1 MGKISIN
8 IKSGSI
14 ERKKVAVGIDLG
26 TTNSLVAYVAEGDN
40 NSQIIPIRGGNTV
53 PSVIHFNE
61 NNIPSIGEWAKEQ
74 ISDTPE
80 RTVYSIKRLLGKSY
94 SDLDGDSKK
103 IGYRIIDE
111 GEDQLVKVE
120 IAGQFYN
127 PIELSSLIL
136 KELKQQAEEF
146 LNADIEQAV
155 ITVPAYFNDSQ
166 RQATRDA
173 GKLAGLDVLRI
184 INEPTAASVA
194 YGLGQEEGKTILVY
208 DLGGGTFDVSILII
222 EDGVFEVLS
231 TAGDTHLGG
240 DDLDNNIVQY
250 WRENSLNNEDL
261 TFKSIQKLR
270 IKAEEAKKHLSRNKD
285 EYTFLWE
292 GLEFKLSYEK
302 FQELSKDW
310 IQKTIKLVDRAIK
323 DASITSNEIDEIVLV
338 GGSTRHPDIK
348 NTLLGK
354 FPGIYINS
362 EVNPDEVVALGA
374 AIEADVITSNR
385 TDVLLLDVT
394 PLSLGIETAGGLM
407 DVLIARNSKVPTRL
421 AREYTTSVDGQINM
435 KIAVFQG
442 ERELIAQNRKLGEF
456 ILSGIPAMPSGLPK
470 IQIQFALNTDG
481 LLNVT
486 AKELRSGV
494 EQSIEIQPSYG
505 LTDQEVENMLRA
517 GLENAESDVEQ
528 RLILE
533 AKNEAQ
539 QLIYAAQRFLD
550 KNSQFLNSE
559 EIDGT
564 NKRIEDLKSLLEVT
578 DRHKIHQG
586 IEALNDYTRPFAER
600 VMDVAVK
607 KALKGSNIN

>member
-26 TTNSLVAYVAEGDN
+26 TTNSLVAYVEDGDN
-40 NSQIIPIRGGNTV
+40 NSQIIPIRGRNTV
-53 PSVIHFNE
+53 PSIIHFNDD
-61 NNIPSIGEWAKEQ
+61 NLPIVGEWAKEHL
-74 ISDTPE
+74 SDTPE

-94 SDLDGDSKK
+94 SDLEGDSKK

-120 IAGQFYN
+120 IAGKFYN

-136 KELKQQAEEF
+136 KELKQQAEEY
-146 LNADIEQAV
+146 LNAEIEQAV

-173 GKLAGLDVLRI
+173 GKLAGLNILRI
-184 INEPTAASVA
+184 INEPTAASLA
-194 YGLGQEEGKTILVY
+194 YGLGQEDGKTILVY
-208 DLGGGTFDVSILII
+208 DLGGGTFDVSLLII

-231 TAGDTHLGG
+231 TAGDTNLGG
-240 DDLDNNIVQY
+240 DDLDNNIIEH
-250 WRENSLNNEDL
+250 WRQNCLKNENLSL
-261 TFKSIQKLR
+261 KQIQNLR
-270 IKAEEAKKHLSRNKD
+270 IKAEEAKKYLSQNKE
-285 EYTFLWE
+285 EYSLSWE
-292 GLEFKLSYEK
+292 GVEIKLSFEK
-302 FQELSKDW
+302 FKELSNEW
-310 IQKTIKLVDRAIK
+310 IQKTLKLVDRAIK
-323 DASITSNEIDEIVLV
+323 DASITINEIDEIILV
-338 GGSTRHPDIK
+338 GGSTRHPEIK
-348 NTLLGK
+348 KTLVEK
-354 FPGIYINS
+354 FPGIHVNS

-374 AIEADVITSNR
+374 AIEADVITSKR

-407 DVLIARNSKVPTRL
+407 DFLIPRNSKVPTRL

-435 KIAVFQG
+435 KIAVYQG

-456 ILSGIPAMPSGLPK
+456 ILSDIPAMPAGLPK

-486 AKELRSGV
+486 AQELRSGV
-494 EQSIEIQPSYG
+494 KQSIEIQPSYG

-517 GLENAESDVEQ
+517 GLENAQSDVEE
-528 RLILE
+528 RLLLE
-533 AKNEAQ
+533 AKNEAE

-550 KNSQFLNSE
+550 KNSKFLNSE
-559 EIDGT
+559 EIIAT
-564 NKRIEDLKSLLEVT
+564 NQRIADLKSLITVT
-578 DRHKIHQG
+578 DRHKIHKG
-586 IEALNDYTRPFAER
+586 IEALNEYTRPFAER

>member
-26 TTNSLVAYVAEGDN
+26 TTNSLIAYVADGDKLA
-40 NSQIIPIRGGNTV
+40 SIIPILGGNTV
-53 PSVIHFNE
+53 PSVIHFDDF
-61 NNIPSIGEWAKEQ
+61 NIPSIGEWAKEQ

-94 SDLDGDSKK
+94 NDLKAVSNKL
-103 IGYRIIDE
+103 GYRIIDE
-111 GEDQLVKVE
+111 GDDQLVKVE
-120 IAGQFYN
+120 IGGQFYN

-136 KELKQQAEEF
+136 KELKQKAEAH

-194 YGLGQEEGKTILVY
+194 YGLGQNDGKTIMVY
-208 DLGGGTFDVSILII
+208 DLGGGTFDVSLLMI

-240 DDLDNNIVQY
+240 DDLDLNIVEY
-250 WRENSLNNEDL
+250 WNKTFLNNKEL
-261 TFKSIQKLR
+261 SFREIQQLR
-270 IKAEEAKKHLSRNKD
+270 VKAEIAKK
-285 EYTFLWE
+285 
-292 GLEFKLSYEK
+292 
-302 FQELSKDW
+302 ELSKNSADFNTVWGDFSLVLSYDIFKELSNSW
-310 IQKTIKLVDRAIK
+310 IQKTLKLVDRAIK
-323 DASITSNEIDEIVLV
+323 DASISSDAIDEIVLV
-338 GGSTRHPDIK
+338 GGSTRHPEIK
-348 NTLLGK
+348 KYLIEKFTNTH
-354 FPGIYINS
+354 INS

-374 AIEADVITSNR
+374 AIEADVIIGKR

-407 DVLIARNSKVPTRL
+407 DVLVPRNSKVPTRL
-421 AREYTTSVDGQINM
+421 AREYTTSVDGQVNM
-435 KIAVFQG
+435 KIAVYQG
-442 ERELIAQNRKLGEF
+442 ERELVGQNRKLGEF
-456 ILSGIPAMPSGLPK
+456 ILSGIPAMPAGLPK

-481 LLNVT
+481 ILNVK

-505 LTDQEVENMLRA
+505 LTDEQVENMLKA
-517 GLENAESDVEQ
+517 GLENAQTDVEE

-533 AKNEAQ
+533 AKNEAKQ
-539 QLIYAAQRFLD
+539 IIYAAQRFLE
-550 KNSQFLNSE
+550 KNSEFLNEE
-559 EIDGT
+559 EINGT
-564 NKRIEDLKSLLEVT
+564 NKRIGDLEGLLKVT

-586 IEALNDYTRPFAER
+586 IESLNDYTRPFAER
-600 VMDVAVK
+600 IMDVAVK